1 LIAVVINK
9 LRPLIFGSV
18 QQLHARMQVS
28 AKSPTGETLKHIAKY
43 WARLCIS
50 MTAASRCTA
59 MPSSVG
65 SVPSRYKEKSRSNGD
80 NDEGNNNEN
89 DGFQIGLFKALR

>member
-43 WARLCIS
+43 WARLCVFLDDGRIE
-50 MTAASRCTA
+50 MH
-59 MPSSVG
+59 
-65 SVPSRYKEKSRSNGD
+65 SNAV
-80 NDEGNNNEN
+80 ERR
-89 DGFQIGLFKALR
+89 ICPIALQRKIAL